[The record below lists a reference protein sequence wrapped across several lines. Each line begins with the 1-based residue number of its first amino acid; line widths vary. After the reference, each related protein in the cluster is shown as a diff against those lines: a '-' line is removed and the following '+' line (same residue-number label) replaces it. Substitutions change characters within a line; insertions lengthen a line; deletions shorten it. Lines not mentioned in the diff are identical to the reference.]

1 MAMGYR
7 VFSVGPLAVNSTI
20 LYSSGEAFI
29 FDPGGEEEKLISFLR
44 EKGLKP
50 KGIFLTH
57 GHVDHFARVKALKEI
72 FPKVPVYMNEK
83 DKFLLT
89 QELWEGFAQYLN
101 AQLNPPVDRFLKEG
115 DSFKLG
121 NLTLEVYET
130 PGHTPGGVVY
140 YIPQLKILIAGDL
153 LFRGSV
159 GRWNLPGGNKEELI
173 NSVRRVLSI
182 FPEDTKVITGHGEL
196 TTIGFERKHNP
207 LGWGL

>member
-1 MAMGYR
+1 
-7 VFSVGPLAVNSTI
+7 
-20 LYSSGEAFI
+20 
-29 FDPGGEEEKLISFLR
+29 
-44 EKGLKP
+44 
-50 KGIFLTH
+50 
-57 GHVDHFARVKALKEI
+57 
-72 FPKVPVYMNEK
+72 
-83 DKFLLT
+83 
-89 QELWEGFAQYLN
+89 AQYLN